1 MQPSCP
7 LKNMLCGSAC
17 FGGREFK
24 VQGLLCRNNG
34 GGLITVKQTPS
45 QARLDQVDILRENNT
60 YFSLSSS
67 VTGSTVKYQTL
78 FTSVSLSLTTLI
90 SSSPKGLTTC
100 TGVNNATSLSVT
112 TATKSGAFY
121 INNQSKWEK
130 LYLIPFCNT
139 CINHSSPSFQLNS
152 PDN

>member
-1 MQPSCP
+1 
-7 LKNMLCGSAC
+7 MLCGSAC

-34 GGLITVKQTPS
+34 GGLVTVKQTPS
-45 QARLDQVDILRENNT
+45 QALLDQVDIVLENNT

-100 TGVNNATSLSVT
+100 TGVNNVTSLSVT
-112 TATKSGAFY
+112 TATKSGAF
-121 INNQSKWEK
+121 
-130 LYLIPFCNT
+130 
-139 CINHSSPSFQLNS
+139 
-152 PDN
+152 